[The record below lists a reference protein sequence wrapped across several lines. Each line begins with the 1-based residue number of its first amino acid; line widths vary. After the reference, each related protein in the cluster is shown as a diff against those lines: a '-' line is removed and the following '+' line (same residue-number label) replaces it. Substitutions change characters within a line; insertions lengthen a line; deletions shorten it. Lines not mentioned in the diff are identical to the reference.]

1 MDRRWRGVR
10 VRVLRSGE
18 FRILVRTVRA
28 AWSDELSDWAA
39 ALTYYSMLSLFP
51 ALLLTVAVLGLA
63 GPEPTG
69 ALAGAASHVG
79 PQGSRTLLADSVR
92 HLEQVRVWSA
102 PIAIAGLVSGLW
114 TASGYIGAFIRAANA
129 LYSVAESRSR
139 LRTVLL
145 QLSLSVVLIAM
156 MVFTGLG
163 FVVTNGMAG
172 RYGGVLAGLPFVHGI
187 WSILRWIVLALVASF
202 ALSLLYR
209 LAPNVSG
216 QPLRWFTAGSALAVG
231 VWLTGS
237 AGLSFYAAHFDSFD
251 KVYGS
256 LAAAVVFLVWLWV
269 ANFAVLLGAVV
280 DAQRA
285 RRPAPPAA
293 ESIGD
298 DREQRRIPAV
308 AEPDHDAVPAEP
320 PLVAG
325 TATGARPRAL
335 PPGTGGS
342 QTFRPTAP

>member
-1 MDRRWRGVR
+1 MDRRYRGVS
-10 VRVLRSGE
+10 VRVLRRGGV
-18 FRILVRTVRA
+18 RILVRTVRA

-51 ALLLTVAVLGLA
+51 ALLLTVAALGLA

-69 ALAGAASHVG
+69 ALAGAAGHVG

-92 HLEQVRVWSA
+92 HLEQVRAWSA

-114 TASGYIGAFIRAANA
+114 TASSYIGAFIRAANA

-139 LRTVLL
+139 PRTVLL

-163 FVVTNGMAG
+163 FVITNGVAG
-172 RYGGVLAGLPFVHGI
+172 RFGGDLADLPLVHGI
-187 WSILRWIVLALVASF
+187 WAILQWVVLASVVSF

-209 LAPNVSG
+209 LAPNVTG
-216 QPLRWFTAGSALAVG
+216 QPFRWLTAGSALAVA
-231 VWLTGS
+231 VWLAGS

-269 ANFAVLLGAVV
+269 TNFAVLLGAVV

-285 RRPAPPAA
+285 RRPTPTDA

-298 DREQRRIPAV
+298 DRGHRPVPAV
-308 AEPDHDAVPAEP
+308 TDPDHGAV
-320 PLVAG
+320 
-325 TATGARPRAL
+325 AR
-335 PPGTGGS
+335 
-342 QTFRPTAP
+342 